1 MTEAKSKPLVFL
13 EYGLLA
19 VCLCT
24 MAIRCVFTE
33 GVNLQAGTRSID
45 FADSV
50 YGLSM
55 SALLIS
61 AFVVWLVCSF
71 CSKRFLYRFSGIEIG
86 LFLFCIGGVV
96 ASLAAEDKRAAIT
109 GFTMTLALV
118 LMAVLLV
125 QILDSAKKVKL
136 LLAVIV
142 AAGVL
147 GALYCGCQFLWVN
160 DIIIE
165 QYQNDPQEILEQ
177 LGIQGGSFKQML
189 FENSL
194 SSKDVRGFFTTGN
207 SAGSF
212 ALLACFAAVALFS
225 EKVRNRKSNAPA
237 SAGLVVVALAAAVI
251 VFGLIITHSK
261 GAIGTSLLAAVMFVT
276 FLCFGEWLKAHK
288 KAILILCILL
298 VIAGGCAAVLYGLAH
313 DRLPGGN
320 SMLVRWQYWRAS
332 AEMYAD
338 HPFTGVGPG
347 NFVHFYPRYKPAAAL
362 ETVAD
367 PHNFL
372 LSIITQY
379 GPLGLV
385 GFLAAVFIPLGRAV
399 SGGLAKSPQDALR
412 QKQNSIMI
420 AALFCA
426 IVAFLVHNCIDFAI
440 FEGGVLMTFWAI
452 IAAVIALDCSR
463 ECQQQLVLKGGTF
476 IKTAAAA
483 GGLVVIFS
491 YVGCALIPVA
501 KSTSKIR
508 QAHQANSDGQLER
521 AHNLLSAA
529 AEDDRLSAAAL
540 SINGRLYLQR
550 FYSQPTQNRN
560 LLLTS
565 EKCLLDAIGRNKASF
580 KNFEKLTEV
589 YLLLAETSPQ
599 QLRADRLNKA
609 LDSARQAVA
618 RYPGCGRLRVK
629 LAQIAEQLG
638 EIALAIEQ
646 YKQAVDIEDS
656 YREQF
661 RIMYPGREIFSRLGQ
676 QPYEY
681 AKQRI
686 KVLCEQ

>member
-13 EYGLLA
+13 EYGLLTVCVGIMA
-19 VCLCT
+19 V
-24 MAIRCVFTE
+24 RCVFTE
-33 GVNLQAGTRSID
+33 GVSLQPAARSID

-55 SALLIS
+55 SVLLIS
-61 AFVVWLVCSF
+61 AFFVWVVCGF
-71 CSKRFLYRFSGIEIG
+71 CSKIFLYRFSGIKIG
-86 LFLFCIGGVV
+86 VFLFFVGGVV
-96 ASLAAEDKRAAIT
+96 ACLAAEDKRAAIT
-109 GFTMTLALV
+109 GFTMTLSPV

-142 AAGVL
+142 TVGVL
-147 GALYCGCQFLWVN
+147 GALYCACQFLWVN

-165 QYQNDPQEILEQ
+165 QYRNDPQEILEQ
-177 LGIQGGSFKQML
+177 LGIQAGSFKQML

-194 SSKDVRGFFTTGN
+194 KSKDVRGFFTTGN
-207 SAGSF
+207 SAGAF

-225 EKVRNRKSNAPA
+225 EKVRNRKANAPA
-237 SAGLVVVALAAAVI
+237 SVGLVAQACAAAVI

-261 GAIGTSLLAAVMFVT
+261 GAIGTSLMAAVMFVT
-276 FLCFGEWLKAHK
+276 FLCFGEWLKAHRK
-288 KAILILCILL
+288 TILILCVLL
-298 VIAGGCAAVLYGLAH
+298 VIAGGCSAVLYGLAH

-332 AEMYAD
+332 VQMYAD

-347 NFVHFYPRYKPAAAL
+347 NFVHFYTRYKPAAAL
-362 ETVAD
+362 EAVAD
-367 PHNFL
+367 PHNFF

-379 GPLGLV
+379 GPLGLA
-385 GFLAAVFIPLGRAV
+385 GFLAAVFVPLGRIISANSV
-399 SGGLAKSPQDALR
+399 KS
-412 QKQNSIMI
+412 KENIII

-440 FEGGVLMTFWAI
+440 FEGGILTTFWAI
-452 IAAVIALDCSR
+452 IAAVIALDFNQKR
-463 ECQQQLVLKGGTF
+463 RQQLVVKAGTF
-476 IKTAAAA
+476 IKAAAVT
-483 GGLVVIFS
+483 GGLAVIFA
-491 YVGCALIPVA
+491 YFGFALIPVV

-508 QAHQANSDGQLER
+508 QAREASSDGLYDLS
-521 AHNLLSAA
+521 HSLLSAA

-540 SINGRLYLQR
+540 SINGQLYLQR
-550 FYSQPTQNRN
+550 FYGQPIQERN
-560 LLLTS
+560 LLLKS

-589 YLLLAETSPQ
+589 RLLLAETSAQ
-599 QLRADRLNKA
+599 QSRTDWLDKA
-609 LDSARQAVA
+609 LDSAGQAVA
-618 RYPGCGRLRVK
+618 RYPGCGRLRIK
-629 LAQIAEQLG
+629 MAQIAEQLG
-638 EIALAIEQ
+638 KNDLAVEQ
-646 YKQAVDIEDS
+646 YREAVDIEDS

-661 RIMYPGREIFSRLGQ
+661 RIMYPGREVFSRLGQ

>member
-19 VCLCT
+19 VCLGT
-24 MAIRCVFTE
+24 MAVRCVFTE
-33 GVNLQAGTRSID
+33 GMNLQSAAQSIT

-61 AFVVWLVCSF
+61 AFVVWLVYSL

-86 LFLFCIGGVV
+86 LFLFCAAGVV
-96 ASLAAEDKRAAIT
+96 AGLAAEDKRAAIT
-109 GFTMTLALV
+109 GFTTMFAPM

-125 QILDSAKKVKL
+125 QILDSAKKIKL
-136 LLAVIV
+136 LLALIV
-142 AAGVL
+142 AVGVV
-147 GALYCGCQFLWVN
+147 GALYCACQFLWIN

-177 LGIQGGSFKQML
+177 LGIQPGSFKQML

-194 SSKDVRGFFTTGN
+194 NSKDVRGFFTTGN

-225 EKVRNRKSNAPA
+225 EKIKNRKADVPL
-237 SAGLVVVALAAAVI
+237 SAGLVAVALAAAVI

-261 GAIGTSLLAAVMFVT
+261 GAIGTSLIAAVMFVT
-276 FLCFGEWLKAHK
+276 YLCFGEWLKAHK
-288 KAILILCILL
+288 KTILILCILL

-313 DRLPGGN
+313 DRLPGGS

-372 LSIITQY
+372 LSLITQY
-379 GPLGLV
+379 GPLGLL
-385 GFLAAVFIPLGRAV
+385 GFLAAVFVPLGRAV
-399 SGGLAKSPQDALR
+399 STSSVKS
-412 QKQNSIMI
+412 KQNSII

-426 IVAFLVHNCIDFAI
+426 IVAFLVHNCIDFAV
-440 FEGGVLMTFWAI
+440 FEGGVLTTFWAI
-452 IAAVIALDCSR
+452 VAAMIALDFSR
-463 ECQQQLVLKGGTF
+463 GYRRRFVLKPGAF
-476 IKTAAAA
+476 IKAAAVA
-483 GGLVVIFS
+483 GGVVVIFV
-491 YVGCALIPVA
+491 YIGCILIPVVQSVA
-501 KSTSKIR
+501 KIK
-508 QAHQANSDGQLER
+508 QAREASSDRLYDLS
-521 AHNLLSAA
+521 HNLLTAA
-529 AEDDRLSAAAL
+529 AEDDSLSAAAL
-540 SINGRLYLQR
+540 SLNGRLYLQR
-550 FYSQPTQNRN
+550 FYSQPIRNRS
-560 LLLTS
+560 LLLKS
-565 EKCLLDAIGRNKASF
+565 EKCLIDAIERNRADF
-580 KNFEKLTEV
+580 KNFEKLAEV
-589 YLLLAETSPQ
+589 YLLLAETSLR
-599 QLRADRLNKA
+599 QLRTDWPNKA
-609 LDSARQAVA
+609 FDSTQQAVE
-618 RYPGCGRLRVK
+618 RYPGCGRLRIK
-629 LAQIAEQLG
+629 LAQIAEKLKKTG
-638 EIALAIEQ
+638 LAIEQ

-676 QPYEY
+676 QSYQY
-681 AKQRI
+681 AKHRI
-686 KVLCEQ
+686 KVLSESTP